1 MAPPDQPQKPRPGI
15 KTPAPQPITWAREGR
30 LREKLMSKTAHAV
43 GFSFVERLAQDL
55 RDERLELPAFPE
67 AVLRIQR
74 ALQSPDTSTDDVV
87 RILSSEP
94 ALAARLLRI
103 ANSVEFRRADQDI
116 TDLRQAVSRMGFN
129 MVRSV
134 SVAFAMRQLRRKDSY
149 SPAAK
154 AQLEQAWTDSLNVSA
169 TCFVIAKRFAKSNPD
184 QALLAGL
191 LHVLGRLYIIMRSK
205 DSPEVSDAEM
215 REVIDGWHAAIGK
228 AILESW
234 GLPETLQDAV
244 AHQDEY
250 ETELEGAVCLTDILI
265 AGKLLAKG
273 ERNGERFPALRRVG
287 ATDRA
292 MEDFAEELRSVKG
305 SLSE

>member
-1 MAPPDQPQKPRPGI
+1 
-15 KTPAPQPITWAREGR
+15 
-30 LREKLMSKTAHAV
+30 MSNTAHAV

-103 ANSVEFRRADQDI
+103 ANSAEFRRADQDI
-116 TDLRQAVSRMGFN
+116 TDLRKAVSRMGFN

-134 SVAFAMRQLRRKDSY
+134 AVAFAMRQLRRKDTY
-149 SPAAK
+149 SPAAQ
-154 AQLEQAWTDSLNVSA
+154 AQLEQAWNDSLETSA
-169 TCFVIAKRFAKSNPD
+169 ACFVIAKRCTRLNPD
-184 QALLAGL
+184 QALLTGL

-205 DSPEVSDAEM
+205 DAEELSDAQM
-215 REVIDGWHAAIGK
+215 REVIDSWHASIGK

-234 GLPETLQDAV
+234 GLPEALQNAV
-244 AHQDEY
+244 EHQDEY
-250 ETELEGAVCLTDILI
+250 ENALEGDVCLTDVLI
-265 AGKLLAKG
+265 AAKLLVKG
-273 ERNGERFPALRRVG
+273 EQDGARFPALRRVG
-287 ATDRA
+287 VADREVSV
-292 MEDFAEELRSVKG
+292 MEEFVDEFRSVRS

>member
-1 MAPPDQPQKPRPGI
+1 
-15 KTPAPQPITWAREGR
+15 
-30 LREKLMSKTAHAV
+30 MSGSAHAV

-116 TDLRQAVSRMGFN
+116 TDLRKAISRMGFN

-134 SVAFAMRQLRRKDSY
+134 AVAFAMRQLRRKDTY
-149 SPAAK
+149 SPAAQ
-154 AQLEQAWTDSLNVSA
+154 AQLEQAWSESLEISA
-169 TCFVIAKRFAKSNPD
+169 ACFVLAKRCTKLNPD
-184 QALLAGL
+184 QGLLTGL
-191 LHVLGRLYIIMRSK
+191 LHVLGRLYIVMRSK
-205 DSPEVSDAEM
+205 DAPELSDVEM
-215 REVIDGWHAAIGK
+215 REVFDGWHATIGK
-228 AILESW
+228 AILETW
-234 GLPETLQDAV
+234 GLPETMQHAV
-244 AHQDEY
+244 EHQDEY
-250 ETELEGAVCLTDILI
+250 DLEQEGDVSLTDVLV
-265 AGKLLAKG
+265 AAKLLVKG
-273 ERNGERFPALRRVG
+273 ERDGERFPALRRMRVG
-287 ATDRA
+287 QTDRQTSV
-292 MEDFAEELRSVKG
+292 MEEFADELRSVRS